1 VTGSGPGLSDRAHID
16 PDAVMG
22 EGVTV
27 EPFAAIGDGVTL
39 ASGVYVGYSAV
50 VGHEPRNP
58 GSVARALEFER
69 TVSIGA
75 GSVISPHSVIYYGVV
90 IEDGVLIG
98 DGASIR
104 EGARIGPRSL
114 LSRNV
119 TLNYDVTIGAN
130 VKVMDNT
137 HLTGGCVVEDDVFI
151 SINVSTVNDDGMGRA
166 GYDEERVV
174 GPHIKRGAA
183 IGASAVL
190 LPGITIGE
198 RATVAAGA
206 VVTRDVPADTLVLGT
221 PARPR

>member
-1 VTGSGPGLSDRAHID
+1 MSQPRPGLSDRAHID
-16 PDAVMG
+16 PDAVLG

-27 EPFAAIGDGVTL
+27 EPFAAIGDGVRIG
-39 ASGVYVGYSAV
+39 AGAYVGYGAV

-58 GSVARALEFER
+58 GSVAREFEFER
-69 TVSIGA
+69 AVRIGQHT
-75 GSVISPHSVIYYGVV
+75 VISPHAVIFYGVE
-90 IEDGVLIG
+90 IGEGVLIG

-104 EGARIGPRSL
+104 EGARIGSRSL

-119 TLNYDVTIGAN
+119 TLNYDVTVGDN

-137 HLTGGCVVEDDVFI
+137 HLTGGCVVEDGVFI
-151 SINVSTVNDDGMGRA
+151 SINVSTVNDDRMGRE
-166 GYDEERVV
+166 GFDEEKVT
-174 GPHIKRGAA
+174 GPRIKQGAA

-190 LPGITIGE
+190 LPGITIGA

-206 VVTRDVPADTLVLGT
+206 VVTSDVPHDTLVMGV